1 MWGTVW
7 QLQIAVW
14 HYNHTKSWWWRDK
27 LLLPASPHLW
37 KMTGLTWV
45 RRMGL
50 KFLGS
55 LVMAFSS
62 WGHFIAFHCSSRSEK
77 GSFPT
82 SLPMCINDGHS
93 DGLGSFRRDEV
104 VPGRVLVY
112 QGTGVQVRRRVC
124 PSCWKRAGGR
134 GLDTGKWASTWPM
147 RAGRMGCVFLLPV
160 FKLIL
165 LGSMNIVCMTLIPL
179 SLLKKKKTVQNII
192 YMYH

>member
-14 HYNHTKSWWWRDK
+14 HYNHTKFWWRGDK
-27 LLLPASPHLW
+27 LLLPASPRLW

-55 LVMAFSS
+55 LVMTFSS

-93 DGLGSFRRDEV
+93 DGLGGFRRDVRWSWGEYWST
-104 VPGRVLVY
+104 RE
-112 QGTGVQVRRRVC
+112 QGSRSGGECAPNAEREQG
-124 PSCWKRAGGR
+124 AGGW
-134 GLDTGKWASTWPM
+134 T
-147 RAGRMGCVFLLPV
+147 
-160 FKLIL
+160 
-165 LGSMNIVCMTLIPL
+165 LGSGQPHGPWEQGEWAVSFYYQFLN
-179 SLLKKKKTVQNII
+179 
-192 YMYH
+192 